1 MDSNKGRYSVEMM
14 ARALNVSPRSY
25 YNYKQERYTARI
37 ERKEYLLS
45 MIYQYYFSAKGR
57 NGSPR
62 IACDLRADNILVSQT
77 TVAYYMKELGIRSRI
92 GKRFKATTNSN
103 HTYNI
108 APNLLN
114 REFTVDEPS
123 KVWVGDITYIHT
135 KDGFIY
141 LTTVIDLYDRKV
153 VGWSISNNLKAE
165 HTTVAALKMAVKN
178 RIPKREMMFHSD
190 RGVQY
195 ACEEFATLISEMK
208 MVQSMSRKGNCWD
221 NAVAES
227 FFKSLKCELIYGNKL
242 ISACQMELEIFE
254 YIECW
259 YNKCRRHSALGNMT
273 IDEFWNN
280 IKPID
285 NYKNV
290 A

>member
-1 MDSNKGRYSVEMM
+1 MDSHKGLYSIEMM
-14 ARALNVSPRSY
+14 AQALNVSPRSY
-25 YNYKQERYTARI
+25 YNYKREKYTARTD
-37 ERKEYLLS
+37 RKEYLLS
-45 MIYQYYFSAKGR
+45 MIQEFYFKAKGR

-62 IACDLRADNILVSQT
+62 ITGDMRAKQILVSQT
-77 TVAYYMKELGIRSRI
+77 TVANYMRELGIRSRI
-92 GKRFKATTNSN
+92 GRRFKVTTNSN
-103 HTYNI
+103 HSFNI

-114 REFTVDEPS
+114 REFNVDESS

-141 LTTVIDLYDRKV
+141 LTTVIDLFDRKV
-153 VGWSISNNLKAE
+153 IGWSISTTLKAE
-165 HTTVAALKMAVKN
+165 HTVVAALKMAVHN
-178 RIPKREMMFHSD
+178 RTPKKGMIFHSD

-195 ACEEFATLISEMK
+195 ACDEFVSLLSEMK
-208 MVQSMSRKGNCWD
+208 IVQSMSRKGNCWD

-227 FFKSLKCELIYGNKL
+227 FFKSLKCELVYGCKL
-242 ISACQMELEIFE
+242 LTAAEMELEIFE

-259 YNKCRRHSALGNMT
+259 YNKARRHSALGNLT

-280 IKPID
+280 IKTID
-285 NYKNV
+285 NYKKV

>member
-1 MDSNKGRYSVEMM
+1 MDSHKGLYSIEMM

-25 YNYKQERYTARI
+25 YNYKRGKHTARAD
-37 ERKEYLLS
+37 RKEYLLS
-45 MIYQYYFSAKGR
+45 MIQEFYFKAKGR

-62 IACDLRADNILVSQT
+62 ITGDMRAKQILVSQT
-77 TVAYYMKELGIRSRI
+77 TVANYMRELGIRSRI
-92 GKRFKATTNSN
+92 GRRFKATTNSN
-103 HTYNI
+103 HSFNI

-114 REFTVDEPS
+114 REFNVDEPS

-141 LTTVIDLYDRKV
+141 LTTVIDLFDRKV
-153 VGWSISNNLKAE
+153 VGWSISTTLKAE
-165 HTTVAALKMAVKN
+165 HTVVAALKMAVHN
-178 RIPKREMMFHSD
+178 RTPKKGMIFHSD

-195 ACEEFATLISEMK
+195 ACDELVSLLGEMK

-227 FFKSLKCELIYGNKL
+227 FFKSLKCELVYGCKL
-242 ISACQMELEIFE
+242 LTAAEMELEIFE

-259 YNKCRRHSALGNMT
+259 YNKGIHSTKLGSWEKNQLRSY
-273 IDEFWNN
+273 INCV
-280 IKPID
+280 IIPIND
-285 NYKNV
+285 S
-290 A
+290 